1 MISYNP
7 IIIFLSPTPLLPLS
21 SSLSSL
27 THVCM
32 LGCFSHPTLCNPMD
46 HNQPGSS
53 VQGFLQARIQVH
65 CHALF
70 QGIFP
75 TQGSNL
81 HLFMSPAL
89 ASMFFTTSATWGAH
103 PHSQS
108 LVKTMLV
115 FFFGCTMVGTWD
127 LSFLTKDQTQA
138 P

>member
-89 ASMFFTTSATWGAH
+89 AGATLPLSHLGIPDHIPLTTILCC
-103 PHSQS
+103 SQHTRTHTHTHCRVIS
-108 LVKTMLV
+108 RLVAS
-115 FFFGCTMVGTWD
+115 G
-127 LSFLTKDQTQA
+127 
-138 P
+138 